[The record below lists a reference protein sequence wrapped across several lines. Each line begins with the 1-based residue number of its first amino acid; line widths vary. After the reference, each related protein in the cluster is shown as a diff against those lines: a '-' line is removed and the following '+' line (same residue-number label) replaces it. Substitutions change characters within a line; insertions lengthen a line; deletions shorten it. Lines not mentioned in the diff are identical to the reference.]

1 MGQTLI
7 NSRRSEFQILAN
19 ILELARGGVNKIRI
33 LYQVNLNYTQLT
45 RYLSLLLEKNLLEEI
60 RGTNH
65 DKVYQTT
72 EKGLELLDKI
82 RKVESLME

>member
-1 MGQTLI
+1 M
-7 NSRRSEFQILAN
+7 AN

-82 RKVESLME
+82 RKIESLMK

>member
-1 MGQTLI
+1 
-7 NSRRSEFQILAN
+7 LAN